1 MKNRRLK
8 LLSAVIV
15 AILLLTA
22 FFVSCDKKPPQPAHT
37 HEFKEVGGAAKK
49 CDCGE
54 TLAYTDEENFAY
66 WNVGRKHSLNY
77 DGAYTSAA
85 TGTSTETSGKDVSS
99 YADAVLETADGNK
112 LLRTNRTHAI
122 GADGKTDESK
132 VTEGDDICIKIV
144 DDNGVSRN
152 KKVRVEY
159 DNGEVTRKGSWVR
172 PTKASE
178 ETLHYSPKRL
188 CAELVDFDD
197 SSFAKFIGEAKAF
210 YVAQAAADVTITIVR
225 NDDNSVSLK
234 ATLAADEKNPN
245 YTSDKDYIKTTIE
258 MGYEIVVK
266 EGKIVYRVDDYAV
279 HELFSVENKN
289 TVYIRKQTTEI
300 AYTFDEVAYAAFDM
314 STDTTENNYTS
325 LLKCY
330 INGYYY
336 GYLTF
341 PLAGEPYSKEQATAD
356 FAAAYI
362 IERHFHDESVEYKD
376 LYTLYSDAEMTTP
389 FEGFDAIE
397 EHATIYVRL
406 NLPENLSMAI
416 CLYEE
421 NGETRFKC
429 AMVCDNGG
437 NFTAGNQ
444 GDGVYSMLPGYNC
457 VSVDGVAL
465 DEPGATKFTMEAGKT
480 YIVVVKYAGN

>member
-15 AILLLTA
+15 VLLLLTA
-22 FFVSCDKKPPQPAHT
+22 FFVACDKKEPHD

-54 TLAYTDEENFAY
+54 TLAYTDDENFAY
-66 WNVGRKHSLNY
+66 WNIGRKHALNY
-77 DGAYTSAA
+77 DGAYASAVAGTAFTSNEDGEGNYIVTA
-85 TGTSTETSGKDVSS
+85 
-99 YADAVLETADGNK
+99 LETVDGNK
-112 LLRTNRTHAI
+112 FLRTKRTYEV
-122 GADGKTDESK
+122 GADGKADESNP
-132 VTEGDDICIKIV
+132 VDGRDICIKVV
-144 DDNGVSRN
+144 DDNGTLRN

-159 DNGEVTRKGSWVR
+159 DGDEVTREGSWVR
-172 PTKASE
+172 PTDATD
-178 ETLHYSPKRL
+178 ETLHNSPKVL
-188 CAELVDFDD
+188 CAEFADLDD
-197 SSFAKFIGEAKAF
+197 SSFAKFVAAAKTF
-210 YVAQAAADVTITIVR
+210 YAAQSGADVTITLVR

-234 ATLAADEKNPN
+234 ATFAMEERYDAFED
-245 YTSDKDYIKTTIE
+245 DKDYLKSTTE
-258 MGYEIVVK
+258 ATNEIVVK
-266 EGKIVYRVDDYAV
+266 NGKLVGRVEDYDARD
-279 HELFSVENKN
+279 LFSVASKN
-289 TVYIRKQTTEI
+289 TVYIQKQTTKI
-300 AYTFDEVAYAAFDM
+300 AYTFDETAYAAFDM
-314 STDTTENNYTS
+314 STDTTENHYTS

-341 PLAGEPYSKEQATAD
+341 PLVGEPYSKEQATED

-362 IERHFHDESVEYKD
+362 IKRDFHDDTVEYKD

-397 EHATIYVRL
+397 EHATIYVKL

-429 AMVCDNGG
+429 AMVCDDGG
-437 NFTAGNQ
+437 NFTVGNQ
-444 GDGVYSMLPGYNC
+444 GEGIYSMLPDYDC

-465 DEPGATKFTMEAGKT
+465 DKPGSTKFTMEAGKT
-480 YIVVVKYAGN
+480 YIVVVKYAG